1 MRLSIP
7 LCLLYPSI
15 APPPLPSLL
24 YLRVFLDSII
34 PLELQK
40 YLLVCMCI
48 QSKLDRLRT
57 KLSMRSFCAGERL
70 QGMKEEKS
78 EKWRAVDTTK
88 GTLSWGGERRAK
100 AEVWDET
107 EQIRVTVSNKGYD
120 TFSTF
125 TFSSSFPFLFV
136 ALFLPSFSPTLHLFL
151 HLSPAF
157 VFHADLKTG
166 AKKKKERKE
175 CVHI

>member
-7 LCLLYPSI
+7 LSLLYPSI
-15 APPPLPSLL
+15 APPLPSLL

-40 YLLVCMCI
+40 YLLACVCI

-78 EKWRAVDTTK
+78 EKWREVDTTK
-88 GTLSWGGERRAK
+88 GTLSWGGGGEKSDVQRRRC
-100 AEVWDET
+100 EMRLNRSES
-107 EQIRVTVSNKGYD
+107 QFLIRGMTHSQLL
-120 TFSTF
+120 
-125 TFSSSFPFLFV
+125 PFFLLSLFY
-136 ALFLPSFSPTLHLFL
+136 S
-151 HLSPAF
+151 
-157 VFHADLKTG
+157 
-166 AKKKKERKE
+166 
-175 CVHI
+175 

>member
-88 GTLSWGGERRAK
+88 GTLSWGGSDVQRRRC
-100 AEVWDET
+100 EMRLNRSES
-107 EQIRVTVSNKGYD
+107 QFLIRGMTHSQLL
-120 TFSTF
+120 
-125 TFSSSFPFLFV
+125 PFLLLS
-136 ALFLPSFSPTLHLFL
+136 LFYS
-151 HLSPAF
+151 
-157 VFHADLKTG
+157 
-166 AKKKKERKE
+166 
-175 CVHI
+175 